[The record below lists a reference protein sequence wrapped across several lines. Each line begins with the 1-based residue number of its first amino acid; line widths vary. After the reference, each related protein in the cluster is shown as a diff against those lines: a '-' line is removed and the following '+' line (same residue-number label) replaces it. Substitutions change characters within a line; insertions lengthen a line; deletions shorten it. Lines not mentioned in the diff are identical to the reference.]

1 MKKEFWHYMENA
13 QENKKLEVQNEDPS
27 TAVHLGMIGANLA
40 ALLYTY
46 SAVAQ
51 NKDFG
56 KVDFAD
62 ITQTL
67 TELLGGDTKYEKE
80 KKATLLKIF
89 SGKTELHKIQMQKIE
104 IDNKSE
110 SVEQAINDV
119 KTNAKSKKSL
129 KNSIVSKIQNFFGS
143 SDSK

>member
-89 SGKTELHKIQMQKIE
+89 SGKTELHKIQMIS
-104 IDNKSE
+104 DKSE
-110 SVEQAINDV
+110 SVKQAINDI
-119 KTNAKSKKSL
+119 KTNASKKSL
-129 KNSIVSKIQNFFGS
+129 KNSIVSKIQKFFGS

>member
-1 MKKEFWHYMENA
+1 MENA

-89 SGKTELHKIQMQKIE
+89 SGKTELHKIQMIS
-104 IDNKSE
+104 DKSE
-110 SVEQAINDV
+110 SVKQAINDI
-119 KTNAKSKKSL
+119 KTNASKKSL
-129 KNSIVSKIQNFFGS
+129 KNSIVSKIQKFFGS